1 MPKRIKTR
9 SAGWATAT
17 PRGRRTGEWIGKGGG
32 RTRGRSG
39 GLGNSGIDGQ
49 GDQGCNQ
56 GDDRNQNG
64 NVIID
69 NIQGNARNVI
79 DNNDRRG
86 CTYKEFLAC
95 NPKEYDEK
103 SRQDSNTTTGT
114 FTLNNHYAT
123 TLFDFGADYSF
134 VSTTVIPLLGIEP
147 SDLGF
152 NYEIEIA
159 SGQLVEIDKVIKG
172 CKLERW
178 SRI

>member
-95 NPKEYDEK
+95 NPKEYDGVNRPNQDLAINGGQGHGNNGNHTRRRAFMLGAEK
-103 SRQDSNTTTGT
+103 SRQDSNTTT
-114 FTLNNHYAT
+114 
-123 TLFDFGADYSF
+123 
-134 VSTTVIPLLGIEP
+134 GIEP

-159 SGQLVEIDKVIKG
+159 SGQLVEIDK
-172 CKLERW
+172 
-178 SRI
+178 